1 MNGMYWY
8 VSRQKTEAL
17 RDRYDR
23 SPGNWLDK
31 LSVTIK
37 APFVEAQA
45 AMALDKTLFEEVER
59 IEKNLLKSG
68 AVQEFANIAK
78 AHPTAFFLFNGA
90 AHRTIQQGG
99 YWIAMVSGS
108 TALLLGGSAS
118 NAIGAP
124 PKETAEISPSAN
136 PIGSFNSVFA
146 DQMTDRNRSSISEN
160 CSYVWAAIAEQV
172 RDAWGGLPRV
182 EGIAVYGGRFPASK
196 TQMQSS
202 GFERVQEVIVG
213 SPIFVRQL

>member
-45 AMALDKTLFEEVER
+45 AMALDQTLFKEVER
-59 IEKNLLKSG
+59 IEKRLLESG
-68 AVQEFANIAK
+68 EVPEFTNIAK
-78 AHPTAFFLFNGA
+78 AQPTAFFLFNGT
-90 AHRTIQQGG
+90 AHRTIEHGG

-118 NAIGAP
+118 NVIGAP
-124 PKETAEISPSAN
+124 PKETAEISPSMN
-136 PIGSFNSVFA
+136 PIGSFNSVA
-146 DQMTDRNRSSISEN
+146 DQMTEGNRSSISET
-160 CSYVWAAIAEQV
+160 CSYVWVAIAEPV
-172 RDAWGGLPRV
+172 RDGWVGLPRV

-196 TQMQSS
+196 TRMQRS
-202 GFERVQEVIVG
+202 GFEGVQEIIVG